1 MNVALTE
8 DVGDVMIGARA
19 VWWDHECTVTSGY
32 DTFACCLYCE
42 RDVRTTYA
50 LMARCCTVVDLMS
63 VGRNALH
70 LNPTECPVYCT
81 YCT

>member
-1 MNVALTE
+1 MNVAHTE
-8 DVGDVMIGARA
+8 DVGDVMIGAHA
-19 VWWDHECTVTSGY
+19 LCWDHECTAVSGY

-42 RDVRTTYA
+42 CDVRTTYV

-63 VGRNALH
+63 VRRNVLH